1 MIEFLFISLALLITA
16 QSLAALLL
24 TLRAMHYARTIHT
37 IAQHRYQ
44 PRTFVI
50 VPCKGTAG
58 TIDSLG
64 DNVRAVCNQDYRDYE
79 VVFVTESEHDPA
91 YAIIEKAIK
100 NTKRS
105 AWLITAGESIDEG
118 QKIRNLCIAID
129 TMNSVDRRAEVVVF
143 ADCDFCPSPDWLA
156 ELATSVDGKRVGA
169 ATGFRWFVPSDWSF
183 FSILLSVWNSSALS
197 VLGDRSS
204 FAWGGSMAMMRSSFD
219 KLGIRKRWQGAL
231 SDDYVLSKAVR
242 ESGMRIRYV
251 PGCLVPTVAATSF
264 ADLFEF
270 TTRQMKITRVYAP
283 SVWKFTLVTNLL
295 FSITFWGSLIWI
307 AASALATGRVSV
319 LLSSLIG
326 TTFVLGFLNGLLRS
340 RLAAYLLPQHRAS
353 IRRVELLFALLSPAS
368 SLLYLANLFA
378 SLTSRRIA
386 WAGINYEMV
395 SESETRIISRPS
407 IPLPIQPWPEKKEQ
421 EAPVRS

>member
-1 MIEFLFISLALLITA
+1 MIEFLFISLSFLITA
-16 QSLAALLL
+16 QSLAALFL

-44 PRTFVI
+44 PRAFVI
-50 VPCKGTAG
+50 VPCKGTAA

-64 DNVRAVCNQDYRDYE
+64 DNVRGFCNQDYRDYE
-79 VVFVTESEHDPA
+79 VVFVTESEQDPA
-91 YAIIEKAIK
+91 YTIIEKAIK

-143 ADCDFCPSPDWLA
+143 ADSDFCPSQDWLA

-169 ATGFRWFVPSDWSF
+169 ATGFRWFVPNDWSF
-183 FSILLSVWNSSALS
+183 FSILLSAWNSSALS

-204 FAWGGSMAMMRSSFD
+204 FAWGGSMAVMRSSFD

-242 ESGMRIRYV
+242 ESGMRIRFV
-251 PGCLVPTVAATSF
+251 PGCLVPTPAVTSF

-270 TTRQMKITRVYAP
+270 TTRQMKITRIYAP

-295 FSITFWGSLIWI
+295 FSITFWGGLIWMI
-307 AASALATGRVSV
+307 ATALTTGRVSM
-319 LLSSLIG
+319 LPSSLIAVV
-326 TTFVLGFLNGLLRS
+326 FVLGFLNGILRS
-340 RLAAYLLPQHRAS
+340 RLAAYLLPQYRGS
-353 IRRVELLFALLSPAS
+353 IRRVELLFAMLSPVS

-378 SLTSRRIA
+378 SLTSRRME

-407 IPLPIQPWPEKKEQ
+407 IPLPIQPLPDKKEQ
-421 EAPVRS
+421 KARVRS